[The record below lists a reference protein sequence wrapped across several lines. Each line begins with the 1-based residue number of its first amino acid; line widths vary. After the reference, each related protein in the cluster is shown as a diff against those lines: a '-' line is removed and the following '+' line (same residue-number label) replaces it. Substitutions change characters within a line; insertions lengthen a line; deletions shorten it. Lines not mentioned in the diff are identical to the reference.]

1 VISARFPRRAR
12 LTKPED
18 YKSVFAEATR
28 ATVGCLTML
37 ARRNQLEHPRL
48 GLAIAKKHANSAVA
62 RNLIKRATRESFR
75 LLQHK
80 LCGVD
85 VVVLTRPGVTKLS
98 RAELHASLAKL
109 WSKMIERCKDS

>member
-1 VISARFPRRAR
+1 
-12 LTKPED
+12 
-18 YKSVFAEATR
+18 
-28 ATVGCLTML
+28 ML
-37 ARRNQLEHPRL
+37 SRRNQLEHPRL

-75 LLQHK
+75 LLQAQ

-98 RAELHASLAKL
+98 RAELQATLAKL
-109 WSKMIERCKDS
+109 WSKMLERCKKS